1 MKPIKKGERAKLARR
16 LSKKIINIL
25 AVYNISQ
32 HDLATDIGIKPNTF
46 SGWANGTNCPKHR
59 DLYDQVM
66 AYLDATYIKQDAD
79 QLDLLLSPGVDISKP
94 TLGLTLTGEAATGIT
109 IEPPSKAAAILM
121 AGVDHMQARATT
133 YDNPEGERSMGKTIA
148 MFNELTCNELTEEQ
162 GWMLMAILKMVR
174 SQQGDYRADSYEDGS
189 AYFALAGEA
198 AQERVCSEET

>member
-94 TLGLTLTGEAATGIT
+94 TLGLTLTGEAATGIVEKPSPLDT
-109 IEPPSKAAAILM
+109 QVGGNHYKDSPIQPIEYIEANGLSFLEGCVTKRVTRHDKPTGKGKEDIQKAIHELELILELRYGDSK
-121 AGVDHMQARATT
+121 
-133 YDNPEGERSMGKTIA
+133 
-148 MFNELTCNELTEEQ
+148 
-162 GWMLMAILKMVR
+162 
-174 SQQGDYRADSYEDGS
+174 
-189 AYFALAGEA
+189 
-198 AQERVCSEET
+198 